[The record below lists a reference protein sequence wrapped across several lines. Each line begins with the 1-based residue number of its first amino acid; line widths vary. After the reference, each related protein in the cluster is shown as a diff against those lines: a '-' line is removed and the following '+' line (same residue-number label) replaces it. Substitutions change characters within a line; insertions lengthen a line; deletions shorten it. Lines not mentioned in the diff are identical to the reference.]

1 MERGVVSG
9 AAGAGRASSVRRKL
23 KKDEVAVLLSVVATV
38 VVLVQRFLAEN
49 DSLLQASHRIA
60 LESSMQATTIALSR
74 LQMMFSVAAQ
84 VCLSSGISKSNA
96 SIAGASSTCLETK
109 CATWSH
115 ELVGAMLVYRWV
127 FQYRQKLQHG
137 KLAAQEEVG
146 SWTF

>member
-1 MERGVVSG
+1 
-9 AAGAGRASSVRRKL
+9 
-23 KKDEVAVLLSVVATV
+23 
-38 VVLVQRFLAEN
+38 
-49 DSLLQASHRIA
+49 
-60 LESSMQATTIALSR
+60 
-74 LQMMFSVAAQ
+74 
-84 VCLSSGISKSNA
+84 LSSGISKSNA